1 MKKNKLILILCGVA
15 VLVVAGVVSSHYFEW
30 PVDSENAGGDISKAS
45 RFSREMESE
54 KLTNMEELLQNDSAY
69 KDGIVAAQVVMQTRA
84 VQFGSLV
91 DMSNEVAG
99 KLPEF
104 ADLLKDMNDAQVT
117 VANVN
122 ASLAEA
128 GDDLNAVL
136 GGEKRPDL
144 AQNTINASLA
154 YTNLQKLNALA
165 NRFIETTDK
174 YLETAKG
181 DDRLKF
187 VRDQWVDYQQM
198 TAALEG
204 DKKTAEALAKK
215 GNLLPAEKSL
225 AAMGTFDVVNQ
236 IVVLTSSALSNN
248 LSVNSSLS
256 GAISQRVLNQVT
268 QAVSDASVVAIRS
281 ANAQNLD
288 FRSQEMVRVLSNTMG
303 DLLGN
308 AGDAEAFSME
318 VRHLGNMAKEIVASQ
333 ANAGLQNQ
341 SQSAAGEHIKAAI
354 ASQAKTL
361 GSQSNSLSSVNTR
374 PGILNCVVLH
384 GSAANV
390 LDAYNSALEGVAGA
404 ALRQSQNIG
413 LSHVIG
419 NVISQTAAA
428 SNSVKLNKGPKIDP

>member
-1 MKKNKLILILCGVA
+1 MRITLPPRPGNSWGAKGMERLEQQFNA
-15 VLVVAGVVSSHYFEW
+15 LV
-30 PVDSENAGGDISKAS
+30 N
-45 RFSREMESE
+45 
-54 KLTNMEELLQNDSAY
+54 L
-69 KDGIVAAQVVMQTRA
+69 
-84 VQFGSLV
+84 
-91 DMSNEVAG
+91 SNEVAG
-99 KLPEF
+99 DIPEF
-104 ADLLKDMNDAQVT
+104 SSVLKDMNAIRPMINNVSASLA
-117 VANVN
+117 VAGNDLN
-122 ASLAEA
+122 ASL
-128 GDDLNAVL
+128 
-136 GGEKRPDL
+136 GGESRPDL

-204 DKKTAEALAKK
+204 DKKSAEALAKK

-268 QAVSDASVVAIRS
+268 QAVSDASVVAIHS

-288 FRSQEMVRVLSNTMG
+288 FRSPEMVRVLSNTMG

-308 AGDAEAFSME
+308 AGDAEAFSRE

-361 GSQSNSLSSVNTR
+361 GSQSNSLSSRPTR

>member
-15 VLVVAGVVSSHYFEW
+15 VLVVAGVVSSHYFDW
-30 PVDSENAGGDISKAS
+30 PVDSENASGDISKAS

-136 GGEKRPDL
+136 GGEERPDL

-204 DKKTAEALAKK
+204 DKKSAEALAKK

-256 GAISQRVLNQVT
+256 GAIPQRVLNQVT

-308 AGDAEAFSME
+308 AGDAEAFCRE
-318 VRHLGNMAKEIVASQ
+318 VRRLGNIAKEIVASQ

-361 GSQSNSLSSVNTR
+361 GSRSNSLSSVNTR

-390 LDAYNSALEGVAGA
+390 LDAYNSALKGVAGA
-404 ALRQSQNIG
+404 ALRQSQGIG
-413 LSHVIG
+413 LSNAIG

>member
-1 MKKNKLILILCGVA
+1 MKKNKLILVLCGVA
-15 VLVVAGVVSSHYFEW
+15 VLVVAGVVSSHYFDW
-30 PVDSENAGGDISKAS
+30 PVDSENASGDISKAS

-204 DKKTAEALAKK
+204 DKKSAEALAK
-215 GNLLPAEKSL
+215 
-225 AAMGTFDVVNQ
+225 
-236 IVVLTSSALSNN
+236 SA
-248 LSVNSSLS
+248 
-256 GAISQRVLNQVT
+256 GE
-268 QAVSDASVVAIRS
+268 
-281 ANAQNLD
+281 
-288 FRSQEMVRVLSNTMG
+288 FRE
-303 DLLGN
+303 
-308 AGDAEAFSME
+308 DAEC
-318 VRHLGNMAKEIVASQ
+318 
-333 ANAGLQNQ
+333 
-341 SQSAAGEHIKAAI
+341 GEHLA
-354 ASQAKTL
+354 L
-361 GSQSNSLSSVNTR
+361 FDGVDH
-374 PGILNCVVLH
+374 ILR
-384 GSAANV
+384 
-390 LDAYNSALEGVAGA
+390 DA
-404 ALRQSQNIG
+404 ALLRQVVDAHVEAFAVHAHALADFCFLGHFFSF
-413 LSHVIG
+413 LSFR
-419 NVISQTAAA
+419 
-428 SNSVKLNKGPKIDP
+428 

>member
-1 MKKNKLILILCGVA
+1 M
-15 VLVVAGVVSSHYFEW
+15 VSSHYFEW

-136 GGEKRPDL
+136 GGEERPDL

-428 SNSVKLNKGPKIDP
+428 SNSVKLNKKGPKIES

>member
-15 VLVVAGVVSSHYFEW
+15 VLVVAGVVSSHYFDW
-30 PVDSENAGGDISKAS
+30 PVDSENASGDISKAS

-204 DKKTAEALAKK
+204 DKKSAEALAKK

-256 GAISQRVLNQVT
+256 GAIPQRVLNQVT

-308 AGDAEAFSME
+308 AGDAEAFCRE
-318 VRHLGNMAKEIVASQ
+318 VRRLGNMAKEIVASQ

-354 ASQAKTL
+354 ASQAKAL

-390 LDAYNSALEGVAGA
+390 LDAYNSALKGVAGA
-404 ALRQSQNIG
+404 ALRQSQGIG
-413 LSHVIG
+413 LSNAIG